1 VLPEP
6 FCHFCRHHNPDG
18 SWSFDYSEHHA
29 ILLGACVPFFMWPF
43 MVKHSTEAK
52 RLISDESWY
61 VAGGMAGQLLALV
74 LLLRRRK

>member
-1 VLPEP
+1 MLGIPWHE
-6 FCHFCRHHNPDG
+6 FCRNADG
-18 SWSFDYSEHHA
+18 SFCFDEWHA
-29 ILLGACVPFFMWPF
+29 ILLGALVPFFMWPF